1 MSQYEQKYG
10 ARGLKVEQVEMT
22 RAKGLVFNVLADG
35 KDAVVVDA
43 TRGPPTP
50 EQFSVVDAAI
60 EGAL

>member
-1 MSQYEQKYG
+1 
-10 ARGLKVEQVEMT
+10 MT